1 MTKCAYGESA
11 RMTSPKAIRIEGNG
25 QYASV
30 SFRTPGATI
39 VLCGSYAEAK
49 ALKRQ
54 IDDTGCGGQC
64 TGKHA
69 IFEAGLPRVTF
80 VRDYITADLPR
91 RADGRI
97 GPYCLASA
105 LDGDAIKGL
114 HQGGPLPGWS
124 IDRRRRSCTQLSDS
138 RRQWLGGADEPVC
151 LCRTRNITEDGTP
164 MTMTTWQRGRRDH
177 PPRWDWLGRT
187 SLHPIRDGI

>member
-1 MTKCAYGESA
+1 MTKCTYGESA
-11 RMTSPKAIRIEGNG
+11 RMTWPKAIRIEGNG

-30 SFRTPGATI
+30 SFCAPGPTV
-39 VLCGSYAEAK
+39 VLCRTYAAAK

-69 IFEAGLPRVTF
+69 IFEVGLPRVTF

-97 GPYCLASA
+97 GPYCLAYP

-114 HQGGPLPGWS
+114 HQGGPLAGRP
-124 IDRRRRSCTQLSDS
+124 SD
-138 RRQWLGGADEPVC
+138 AACNP
-151 LCRTRNITEDGTP
+151 TR
-164 MTMTTWQRGRRDH
+164 
-177 PPRWDWLGRT
+177 
-187 SLHPIRDGI
+187 